1 MGVSGA
7 LLDSNSIIYLVGNR
21 VVGRLPDGPYYASVI
36 SEIEVLGFP
45 LLSSADE
52 ANLRKFLDAVEIVG
66 LAPEVKDLAIQL
78 KRLHRVKTPDAI
90 IAATALHM
98 GIEVISNDTGMDR
111 VPQLRRIPLDLHP
124 PV

>member
-1 MGVSGA
+1 VGVSGA